1 VHKPFYA
8 SGFLYHVATQQIL
21 LHQANISNN
30 PLSFWKMFGDFSH
43 KDEDAHTA
51 FQRILFE
58 QLHIKLPTTHL
69 LPVYD
74 YDLNTRNTI
83 HYVFYA
89 EVPKLSVFPLG
100 DGGVFSWF
108 TFKQTTKLIFSE
120 QAKQDVMV
128 SERVVN
134 AQARSLEPTVL
145 HNQKQYEKV
154 LT

>member
-1 VHKPFYA
+1 MHKPFYA

-30 PLSFWKMFGDFSH
+30 PLSFWKMFGDFSQ
-43 KDEDAHTA
+43 KDEDAHSA

-58 QLHIKLPTTHL
+58 QLHIKLPATHL

-89 EVPKLSVFPLG
+89 EVPTVSAFSLK
-100 DGGVFSWF
+100 DRGVCAWF
-108 TFKQTTKLIFSE
+108 TFKQTIKLTFSE

-128 SERVVN
+128 SERVVK
-134 AQARSLEPTVL
+134 AQARTLEPTVL
-145 HNQKQYEKV
+145 NNQKQYAKV

>member
-1 VHKPFYA
+1 
-8 SGFLYHVATQQIL
+8 
-21 LHQANISNN
+21 
-30 PLSFWKMFGDFSH
+30 MFGDFSR
-43 KDEDAHTA
+43 KDEDAQGA

-58 QLHIKLPTTHL
+58 QLHIKLPTTQL

-74 YDLNTRNTI
+74 YDLNTKNTI
-83 HYVFYA
+83 HFVFYA

-100 DGGVFSWF
+100 DRGVFSWF
-108 TFKQTTKLIFSE
+108 TFKQTTKLIFSD

-134 AQARSLEPTVL
+134 AQARSQEPTVL
-145 HNQKQYEKV
+145 NNQKQYAKV